1 MEDQPVKF
9 ERRGSV
15 ALLTLNRPRV
25 LNAINEPMID
35 SLLERFKQIE
45 STDEVGAAVIEG
57 TGRIFCS
64 GHDLKELMAANPLQM
79 RALLTKSIR
88 VWEEIVK
95 MSKPVIAA
103 VHSYATAAGCG
114 LVAACDLVVA
124 SEDAVFQTP
133 GVNVGF
139 FCMTPM
145 IPLQRAVGQ
154 KKAMEMLITGDPIN
168 VKDAERFGLVNK
180 IVPNGKHVEA
190 AIELAEKITGKSRL
204 AYNIG
209 KPAFYAM
216 REMEYVKAL
225 HYAKD
230 LFTLAS
236 TSEDAKEGMKAVLEK
251 RSPIWKNR

>member
-1 MEDQPVKF
+1 MEDQPIKF
-9 ERRGSV
+9 EIRGSV
-15 ALLTLNRPRV
+15 ALLTLNRPHV

-35 SLLERFKQIE
+35 ALLDRFEEIE

-64 GHDLKELMAANPLQM
+64 GHDLKELMGANPLQM

-154 KKAMEMLITGDPIN
+154 KKAMEMLITGDPID
-168 VKDAERFGLVNK
+168 VKEAERFGLVNK
-180 IVPNGKHVEA
+180 GFVESWFLML
-190 AIELAEKITGKSRL
+190 I
-204 AYNIG
+204 
-209 KPAFYAM
+209 
-216 REMEYVKAL
+216 
-225 HYAKD
+225 
-230 LFTLAS
+230 
-236 TSEDAKEGMKAVLEK
+236 
-251 RSPIWKNR
+251 

>member
-15 ALLTLNRPRV
+15 ALLKLNRPRV

-35 SLLERFKQIE
+35 ALLDRFMEIE
-45 STDEVGAAVIEG
+45 KTDELGAVVIEG
-57 TGRIFCS
+57 TGKIFCS
-64 GHDLKELMAANPLQM
+64 GHDLKELMAANPLQ
-79 RALLTKSIR
+79 RRTLLTKSVK

-124 SEDAVFQTP
+124 SEDAIFQTP
-133 GVNVGF
+133 GVNIGI

-145 IPLQRAVGQ
+145 IPLQRVVGQ

-168 VKDAERFGLVNK
+168 VKEAERFGLVNK
-180 IVPNGKHVEA
+180 IVPNGKHVEGA
-190 AIELAEKITGKSRL
+190 MEFAEKITGKSRL

-209 KPAFYAM
+209 KPAFYTM
-216 REMEYVKAL
+216 GEMEYVKAL

-236 TSEDAKEGMKAVLEK
+236 TSEDTEEGMKAVLEK
-251 RSPIWKNR
+251 RSPVWKNR